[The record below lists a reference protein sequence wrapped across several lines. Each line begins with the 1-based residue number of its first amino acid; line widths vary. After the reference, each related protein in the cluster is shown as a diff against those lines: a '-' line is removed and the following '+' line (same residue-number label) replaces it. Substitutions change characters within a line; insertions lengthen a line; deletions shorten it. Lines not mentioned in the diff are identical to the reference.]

1 MEMRLNQYLAKCGV
15 TSRRGAEQLIIS
27 GRVKINGEIVRKLA
41 TQCDEK
47 KDKVE
52 LDNCLIK
59 PAKNHVYFLLN
70 KPPGY
75 ITTVS
80 DPFHRPTVM
89 SLIPKIS
96 GIVPVGRLDLDTQG
110 TIILTNDGE
119 LINRLIHPKYEIE
132 KKYLVGLN
140 KKIDDKAILELEN
153 GVDIGDEMLAMAYH
167 IKKVSE
173 KKIRLSLHEGRNR
186 QIKRMLKTLGFSV
199 TSLIREQF
207 ASLCVND
214 LKLGEWRFLDKNEIV
229 HLKNLVRLN

>member
-1 MEMRLNQYLAKCGV
+1 M
-15 TSRRGAEQLIIS
+15 
-27 GRVKINGEIVRKLA
+27 
-41 TQCDEK
+41 
-47 KDKVE
+47 
-52 LDNCLIK
+52 
-59 PAKNHVYFLLN
+59 N

-153 GVDIGDEMLAMAYH
+153 GVDIGDELLVKAYH

-214 LKLGEWRFLDKNEIV
+214 LKLGEWRFLDRNEIV